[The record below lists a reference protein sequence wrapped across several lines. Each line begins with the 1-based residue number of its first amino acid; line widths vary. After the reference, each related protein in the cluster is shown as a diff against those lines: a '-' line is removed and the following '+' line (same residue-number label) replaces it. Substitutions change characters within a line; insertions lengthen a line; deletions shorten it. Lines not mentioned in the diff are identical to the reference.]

1 MYEGIEGA
9 LLVSLIAMSIVFIV
23 LGLLALLMVG
33 LRKIIGFSSQKISKE
48 KKTFDITPKDIGKA
62 VKTEIIADEEKSENI
77 VAIISAAVVNYIS
90 QTSPMRPVNVISIR
104 RIMPL
109 AVNPWAISGKQN
121 MIEKRLSFSN
131 RIKGGF

>member
-62 VKTEIIADEEKSENI
+62 VKTEIVADEEKSENI
-77 VAIISAAVVNYIS
+77 VAIISAAVVNYMS